1 MLVTLVDVAK
11 TFVGSRVRQLRSE
24 RGFSQ
29 AALAQMLEISP
40 SYLNQIEHD
49 VRPLTVAV
57 LLRITEVFGVDA
69 TFFASQDDTRLVAE
83 LREVTMDRDLEVA
96 DIDLAEVADMVSAHP
111 GLARAMVNLHRRYRL
126 TTTQLAAA
134 TEDRYSDG
142 SGSGSITMPHEE
154 VRDYF
159 YQRQNYLHELDTAA
173 EELTVRMR
181 MHRGDLAGEL
191 ADRLTI
197 VHGVRIVKRIDLGD
211 TVLHRYEPASKTLEI
226 SNHLSTGQQVFKM
239 AAELAYLE
247 FGELIDTMVDE
258 GKFTSD
264 ESRTLARLGLANYF
278 AAATVLPYRQF
289 HDVAENFRYDIERL
303 SAFYSVSYETIGHR
317 LSTLQRPSMRGVPF
331 SFVRVDRAGNMSKR
345 QSATGFHFS
354 SSGGTCP
361 LWNVYET
368 FANPGKILVQIAQMP
383 DGRNYMW
390 VARTVE
396 RRASR
401 FGQPGK
407 TFAIGLGCELR
418 HAHRLVYS
426 EGLDLSGDDATPI
439 GAGCRV
445 CERDNCPAA
454 RVSRAGPR
462 SGPQRAPQ
470 HGVALPGQAAV
481 SVPARIPSTG
491 SLRELG
497 LINWAFCEAGRPPC
511 PDFASAPV
519 HHAWHT
525 QAAAM
530 DLATV
535 RRRICCTSA
544 SSRARTPN
552 WSSCVSGICATA
564 STNCSSTAGWP
575 RCAASSSELQAKIF
589 EGPDAEGLTDR
600 QRALIT
606 ATDEFVI
613 TRSVSPETWAA
624 LSGHLDRSQL
634 IEFCTL
640 AGQYDALAATLATLK
655 IPLDFPD

>member
-1 MLVTLVDVAK
+1 MLSDVAK

-57 LLRITEVFGVDA
+57 LLRISEMFGVDA
-69 TFFASQDDTRLVAE
+69 TFFSSQDDTRLLAE
-83 LREVTMDRDLEVA
+83 LREVTMDRDL
-96 DIDLAEVADMVSAHP
+96 DIDVDPAEIADVVNAHP
-111 GLARAMVNLHRRYRL
+111 ALARAMVNLHRRYQI

-142 SGSGSITMPHEE
+142 SGSGAITMPHEE

-173 EELTVRMR
+173 EDLTIDLR
-181 MHRGDLAGEL
+181 MHRGDLARDL
-191 ADRLTI
+191 SDRLKA
-197 VHGVRIVKRIDLGD
+197 VHGVHIVARTDLGD
-211 TVLHRYEPASKTLEI
+211 TVLHRYDPATRRLEI
-226 SNHLSTGQQVFKM
+226 GSHLSSGQQVFKM

-247 FGELIDTMVDE
+247 FGGLIDKLVAD
-258 GKFTSD
+258 GKFTSE
-264 ESRTLARLGLANYF
+264 ESTTLARLGLANYF
-278 AAATVLPYRQF
+278 AAATVLPYGQF
-289 HDVAENFRYDIERL
+289 HEVAEKFRYDVERL
-303 SAFYSVSYETIGHR
+303 SAFYSASYETVAHR

-383 DGRNYMW
+383 DGRSYMW

-401 FGQPGK
+401 YGQPGK

-426 EGLDLSGDDATPI
+426 EGLDLSGDAGVSATPI

-445 CERDNCPAA
+445 CERDNCP
-454 RVSRAGPR
+454 
-462 SGPQRAPQ
+462 QRAFP
-470 HGVALPGQAAV
+470 ALG
-481 SVPARIPSTG
+481 
-491 SLRELG
+491 
-497 LINWAFCEAGRPPC
+497 
-511 PDFASAPV
+511 
-519 HHAWHT
+519 
-525 QAAAM
+525 
-530 DLATV
+530 
-535 RRRICCTSA
+535 
-544 SSRARTPN
+544 
-552 WSSCVSGICATA
+552 
-564 STNCSSTAGWP
+564 
-575 RCAASSSELQAKIF
+575 
-589 EGPDAEGLTDR
+589 
-600 QRALIT
+600 RALDI
-606 ATDEFVI
+606 DEH
-613 TRSVSPETWAA
+613 RSTVSPY
-624 LSGHLDRSQL
+624 LVRQS
-634 IEFCTL
+634 
-640 AGQYDALAATLATLK
+640 
-655 IPLDFPD
+655 

>member
-1 MLVTLVDVAK
+1 MSK

-29 AALAQMLEISP
+29 AALAQMLDISP

-69 TFFASQDDTRLVAE
+69 TFFASHDDTRLVAE
-83 LREVTMDRDLEVA
+83 LREVTMDRDL
-96 DIDLAEVADMVSAHP
+96 DIDVDLAEVADTVNGHP
-111 GLARAMVNLHRRYRL
+111 GFARAMVNLHGRYRI
-126 TTTQLAAA
+126 TTAQLAAA
-134 TEDRYSDG
+134 TEERFSDG

-173 EELTVRMR
+173 EDLTTRMR
-181 MHRGDLAGEL
+181 MHHGDLAGEL
-191 ADRLTI
+191 SRRLTEL
-197 VHGVRIVKRIDLGD
+197 HGVHINKRIDLGD
-211 TVLHRYEPASKTLEI
+211 SVLHRYDPASNTLEI
-226 SNHLSTGQQVFKM
+226 SNHLSSGQQVFKL
-239 AAELAYLE
+239 AAEVAYLE
-247 FGELIDTMVDE
+247 FGDLIDSMVTD

-278 AAATVLPYRQF
+278 AAAVVLPYRQF
-289 HDVAENFRYDIERL
+289 HDVAENFRYDVERL

-401 FGQPGK
+401 YGQPGR

-426 EGLDLSGDDATPI
+426 EGLDLSGDIATPI

-445 CERDNCPAA
+445 CERDNCP
-454 RVSRAGPR
+454 
-462 SGPQRAPQ
+462 QRAFP
-470 HGVALPGQAAV
+470 ALG
-481 SVPARIPSTG
+481 
-491 SLRELG
+491 
-497 LINWAFCEAGRPPC
+497 
-511 PDFASAPV
+511 
-519 HHAWHT
+519 
-525 QAAAM
+525 
-530 DLATV
+530 
-535 RRRICCTSA
+535 
-544 SSRARTPN
+544 
-552 WSSCVSGICATA
+552 
-564 STNCSSTAGWP
+564 
-575 RCAASSSELQAKIF
+575 
-589 EGPDAEGLTDR
+589 
-600 QRALIT
+600 RALDL
-606 ATDEFVI
+606 DEH
-613 TRSVSPETWAA
+613 RSTVSPYLVKQA
-624 LSGHLDRSQL
+624 
-634 IEFCTL
+634 
-640 AGQYDALAATLATLK
+640 
-655 IPLDFPD
+655 

>member
-1 MLVTLVDVAK
+1 MPTGCAEHQSRRDCHGCQVCEPHLRIAGNLGEVSK
-11 TFVGSRVRQLRSE
+11 TFVGSRVRQLRNE

-69 TFFASQDDTRLVAE
+69 TFFSSQDDTRLVAE
-83 LREVTMDRDLEVA
+83 LREVTMDRDLDIDVDPTEVA
-96 DIDLAEVADMVSAHP
+96 EMVSAHP
-111 GLARAMVNLHRRYRL
+111 ALARAVVNLHRRYRI
-126 TTTQLAAA
+126 TTAQLAAA
-134 TEDRYSDG
+134 TEERYSDG

-173 EELTVRMR
+173 EDLTIKMR
-181 MHRGDLAGEL
+181 LHHGDLAREL
-191 ADRLTI
+191 TRRLTE
-197 VHGVRIVKRIDLGD
+197 VHGVHINRRIDLGD
-211 TVLHRYEPASKTLEI
+211 TVLHRFDPTTKTLEF
-226 SNHLSTGQQVFKM
+226 SNHLSLGQQVFKM

-247 FGELIDTMVDE
+247 FGDLIDTLVEE

-264 ESRTLARLGLANYF
+264 ESHTLARLGLANYF

-289 HDVAENFRYDIERL
+289 HDVAENFRYDVERL
-303 SAFYSVSYETIGHR
+303 SSFYSISYETIAHR

-396 RRASR
+396 RRAAR
-401 FGQPGK
+401 YGQPGK

-426 EGLDLSGDDATPI
+426 EGLDVSGEPGTVATPI

-445 CERDNCPAA
+445 CERDNCP
-454 RVSRAGPR
+454 
-462 SGPQRAPQ
+462 QRAFP
-470 HGVALPGQAAV
+470 ALG
-481 SVPARIPSTG
+481 
-491 SLRELG
+491 
-497 LINWAFCEAGRPPC
+497 
-511 PDFASAPV
+511 
-519 HHAWHT
+519 
-525 QAAAM
+525 
-530 DLATV
+530 
-535 RRRICCTSA
+535 
-544 SSRARTPN
+544 
-552 WSSCVSGICATA
+552 
-564 STNCSSTAGWP
+564 
-575 RCAASSSELQAKIF
+575 
-589 EGPDAEGLTDR
+589 
-600 QRALIT
+600 RALDL
-606 ATDEFVI
+606 DEH
-613 TRSVSPETWAA
+613 RSTVSPYLVT
-624 LSGHLDRSQL
+624 Q
-634 IEFCTL
+634 
-640 AGQYDALAATLATLK
+640 
-655 IPLDFPD
+655 P

>member
-1 MLVTLVDVAK
+1 MPK

-69 TFFASQDDTRLVAE
+69 TFFSSQDDTRLIAE
-83 LREVTMDRDLEVA
+83 LREVMFDRDLDTE
-96 DIDLAEVADMVSAHP
+96 IDPAAIAEVVSTHP
-111 GLARAMVNLHRRYRL
+111 SIARAMVNLHRRYRI
-126 TTTQLAAA
+126 TTAQLAEA
-134 TEDRYSDG
+134 TEERFNDG

-173 EELTVRMR
+173 EDLTARMR
-181 MHRGDLAGEL
+181 MHRGEL
-191 ADRLTI
+191 RRELSTRLTER
-197 VHGVRIVKRIDLGD
+197 HGVRIVRRIDLGE
-211 TVLHRYEPASKTLEI
+211 TVLHRYHPASKTLEM
-226 SNHLSTGQQVFKM
+226 STNLSTGQQAFKM

-247 FGELIDTMVDE
+247 VGDLIDAMVVD

-264 ESRTLARLGLANYF
+264 ESRQLARMGLANYF

-289 HDVAENFRYDIERL
+289 HDVSENFGYDIERL
-303 SAFYSVSYETIGHR
+303 SAFYQVSYETVCHR

-396 RRASR
+396 RRTSR

-407 TFAIGLGCELR
+407 TFAIGLGCEVH
-418 HAHRLVYS
+418 HADRLVYS
-426 EGLDLSGDDATPI
+426 RGLDLSSECATPI
-439 GAGCRV
+439 GSGCRV
-445 CERDNCPAA
+445 CERDNCP
-454 RVSRAGPR
+454 
-462 SGPQRAPQ
+462 QRAFP
-470 HGVALPGQAAV
+470 ALG
-481 SVPARIPSTG
+481 
-491 SLRELG
+491 
-497 LINWAFCEAGRPPC
+497 
-511 PDFASAPV
+511 
-519 HHAWHT
+519 
-525 QAAAM
+525 
-530 DLATV
+530 
-535 RRRICCTSA
+535 
-544 SSRARTPN
+544 
-552 WSSCVSGICATA
+552 
-564 STNCSSTAGWP
+564 
-575 RCAASSSELQAKIF
+575 
-589 EGPDAEGLTDR
+589 
-600 QRALIT
+600 RALDI
-606 ATDEFVI
+606 DEH
-613 TRSVSPETWAA
+613 RSTVSPYLVKET
-624 LSGHLDRSQL
+624 
-634 IEFCTL
+634 
-640 AGQYDALAATLATLK
+640 
-655 IPLDFPD
+655 